1 MLCCE
6 LLNETKVKKV
16 LSPTLFYKKG
26 KIMRYDQMS
35 AFIVMDIVRE
45 AAKCTDGSYKFA
57 KLRPTPAISSIC
69 RKA

>member
-1 MLCCE
+1 
-6 LLNETKVKKV
+6 
-16 LSPTLFYKKG
+16 
-26 KIMRYDQMS
+26 MRYDQVS